1 MINDFNFAG
10 VFVPGLL
17 ITALVAL
24 ICTRLLIQFF
34 SLSKSYQRL
43 PFRPVIDICVMMI
56 MFYLLLQGLNSP
68 GIFK

>member
-1 MINDFNFAG
+1 MINDFNFEG

-17 ITALVAL
+17 IIALVAL
-24 ICTRLLIQFF
+24 ICTRLLIQIF
-34 SLSKSYQRL
+34 SLSEGYRRL
-43 PFRPVIDICVMMI
+43 PFRPVINICVMII